1 MIENVIPHLSKKD
14 LVFST
19 TGMISRSI
27 IEFLKKHKKNS
38 KNFFFNVGSMG
49 HVSSIALGVA
59 ITNKKKNY
67 LY

>member
-1 MIENVIPHLSKKD
+1 
-14 LVFST
+14 
-19 TGMISRSI
+19 MISRSI

-59 ITNKKKNY
+59 ITNKKKE
-67 LY
+67 LFVLMVMDLS